1 MISQKQGN
9 QLILLYFILPRTF
22 IDCYFTLLSNLP
34 ATMVGID
41 HAPTSEITQ
50 ASTETHR
57 IAPPISV
64 RVAKCT
70 SIPAVPIGSTSSSA
84 SLMVSGSCA
93 HDRYTNYYII
103 YSQRRKTP

>member
-1 MISQKQGN
+1 
-9 QLILLYFILPRTF
+9 
-22 IDCYFTLLSNLP
+22 
-34 ATMVGID
+34 MVGID

-70 SIPAVPIGSTSSSA
+70 SIPAVPRQLGSASSSA
-84 SLMVSGSCA
+84 PLMVSGSCD